1 LRDRLLKLQRAGYL
15 QDVELWISARL
26 LRNKIARA
34 YIPEELAEIFEN
46 VVSFSKRLFLEVE
59 TLEIKLK
66 AIG

>member
-1 LRDRLLKLQRAGYL
+1 MRDRLLKLQRAGYL

-26 LRNKIARA
+26 LRNKIAHA

>member
-1 LRDRLLKLQRAGYL
+1 MRDRLLKLQRAGYL

>member
-1 LRDRLLKLQRAGYL
+1 MRDRLLKLQRAGYL

-26 LRNKIARA
+26 LRSKIAHA